1 MNISCTIRFIQQLE
15 ESLSEC
21 ALFSCS
27 RLVYSVDT
35 GRRSLSNAAALLG
48 SYLILMKDMT
58 PDQVA
63 NRFAAIG
70 PERFED
76 FRDATNMPP
85 DFGLTLRDV
94 WDGLYR
100 GKQCAWIDRPSH
112 NDCPFWGQIDIDE
125 YENYDNPANGDLH
138 EIVPGKLVAFRGPH
152 DLGGAMFADD
162 TANWTRKFSP
172 AFYVETFEQ
181 LGVTDVVRLNSAD
194 YDARGFEEAGIRHHD
209 LVFEDCTEP
218 PGPLVA
224 AFLAIVDAARGA
236 VAVHCKAGLG
246 RTGTLIAVQLMRAHG
261 FTARAAMGWLRLMR
275 PGSVIGEQQRFLCAV
290 QRIREARAAAGRG
303 ALPSGRSQSSPDL
316 RGLAA
321 RHDAAPAAAEL
332 RRVAGGRASPS
343 AAAAAGGA
351 AAEAA
356 ARERAARVAAEQVA
370 EAVDRRGA
378 ARMRAGRTPW

>member
-1 MNISCTIRFIQQLE
+1 M
-15 ESLSEC
+15 
-21 ALFSCS
+21 
-27 RLVYSVDT
+27 
-35 GRRSLSNAAALLG
+35 
-48 SYLILMKDMT
+48 
-58 PDQVA
+58 
-63 NRFAAIG
+63 
-70 PERFED
+70 
-76 FRDATNMPP
+76 
-85 DFGLTLRDV
+85 
-94 WDGLYR
+94 
-100 GKQCAWIDRPSH
+100 
-112 NDCPFWGQIDIDE
+112 
-125 YENYDNPANGDLH
+125 
-138 EIVPGKLVAFRGPH
+138 
-152 DLGGAMFADD
+152 
-162 TANWTRKFSP
+162 
-172 AFYVETFEQ
+172 
-181 LGVTDVVRLNSAD
+181 TDVVRLNSTE
-194 YDARGFEEAGIRHHD
+194 YDAHDFESAGIRHHD
-209 LVFEDCTEP
+209 LSFEDCTEP

-290 QRIREARAAAGRG
+290 QRIREARAAAGHG